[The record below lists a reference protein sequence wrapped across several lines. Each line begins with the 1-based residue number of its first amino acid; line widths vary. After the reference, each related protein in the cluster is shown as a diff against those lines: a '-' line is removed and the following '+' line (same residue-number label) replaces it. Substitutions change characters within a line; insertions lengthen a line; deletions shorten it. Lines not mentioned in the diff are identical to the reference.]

1 MTTDQI
7 TRRRTP
13 LALAGL
19 VAAGL
24 VLLSA
29 ACGGVSEPSRA
40 VAAKAPQTAAPSG
53 TATAGRHVNTRTKA
67 QGSQNTGMG
76 AFTREFALCM
86 RAHGVVRFPDPNGKG
101 GQLGPNSGVDPAS
114 SGYQAALNG
123 PCKSLAPSA
132 WVQSG
137 PGSAPV
143 AGQ

>member
-13 LALAGL
+13 LTLA
-19 VAAGL
+19 AAGL
-24 VLLSA
+24 VLLST
-29 ACGGVSEPSRA
+29 ACGGVNEPSRA
-40 VAAKAPQTAAPSG
+40 VVAKAPQAAVPSG
-53 TATAGRHVNTRTKA
+53 TATADRHVNTRSKPE
-67 QGSQNTGMG
+67 GSQNAGMG
-76 AFTREFALCM
+76 AFTREFAQCM
-86 RAHGVVRFPDPNGKG
+86 RAHGVAKFPDPNGRG

-123 PCKSLAPSA
+123 PCKSLAPAA

-143 AGQ
+143 GGQ